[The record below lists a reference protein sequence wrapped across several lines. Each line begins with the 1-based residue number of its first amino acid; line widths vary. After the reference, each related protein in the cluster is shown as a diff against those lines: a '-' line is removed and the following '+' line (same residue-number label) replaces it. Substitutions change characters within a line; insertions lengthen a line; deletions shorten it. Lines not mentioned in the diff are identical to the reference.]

1 VVTHEAPNWTRTVW
15 ESPTA
20 FTRVA
25 VIREDNRTVGLSLA
39 LSGKQVA
46 VAQALSP
53 RERSEFAK
61 ALEQAIFEARRE
73 RG

>member
-1 VVTHEAPNWTRTVW
+1 M
-15 ESPTA
+15 
-20 FTRVA
+20 
-25 VIREDNRTVGLSLA
+25 
-39 LSGKQVA
+39 

-61 ALEQAIFEARRE
+61 ALQDAIWEARRE